1 MNTPRVNLNSQKF
14 KRATAALWYYNQD
27 FSSEISEFVS
37 DPLYT
42 DPFRFK
48 FVISQKVIDGYNSM
62 ITDLC
67 PTHVFEPQRSID
79 KKLDEDI
86 SDIKNINSL

>member
-48 FVISQKVIDGYNSM
+48 FVIPQKV
-62 ITDLC
+62 
-67 PTHVFEPQRSID
+67 
-79 KKLDEDI
+79 
-86 SDIKNINSL
+86 